1 MVCLF
6 LQEYLRRMHF
16 RQLFKVLGISEAEAD
31 EVEGNGGDTANES
44 TDQADKENNG
54 K

>member
-1 MVCLF
+1 
-6 LQEYLRRMHF
+6 MHF

-31 EVEGNGGDTANES
+31 EEGNGGDTANES

-54 K
+54 TK

>member
-1 MVCLF
+1 
-6 LQEYLRRMHF
+6 MHF

-31 EVEGNGGDTANES
+31 EVEGNGGGDTANES